1 MTSIKL
7 KSFGDYREQFSAFYD
22 SVKSGHE
29 NTKEKNH
36 GGHGFDHDITV
47 AMIATKLSDNERVC
61 QKAWCA
67 GMLHS
72 TDRVVGAPLVLET
85 MTKNAKHLSHFF
97 DNEEVS
103 EIIEAAFRHSELNQ
117 LDQSETQIVLMD
129 ADRLANMQ
137 SAVIIRSGQFR
148 PNIPVFDFKYL
159 EGKTDPLST
168 YEDPMSVI
176 DDLRISIRNYI
187 PQLRTQE
194 GIRLSGMYAKNL
206 KAYIKSIED
215 EYEYLGLLNL
225 EI

>member
-1 MTSIKL
+1 MKL
-7 KSFGDYREQFSAFYD
+7 KTFNEFREQFRDFYD
-22 SVKSGHE
+22 SIKKGHE
-29 NTKEKNH
+29 NTKKQSH
-36 GGHGFDHDITV
+36 GGHGIDHDITV
-47 AMIATKLSDNERVC
+47 AMLAVKISTNDRIG

-67 GMLHS
+67 AMLHS
-72 TDRVVGAPLVLET
+72 TDRVV
-85 MTKNAKHLSHFF
+85 
-97 DNEEVS
+97 EVS
-103 EIIEAAFRHSELNQ
+103 DVKDTMIKHAYHLKPFFNQDEIDEITEAAFRHSELNQ
-117 LDQSETQIVLMD
+117 KDQSETQIILMD

-148 PNIPVFDFKYL
+148 PDIPVFDFKYL

-168 YEDPMSVI
+168 YEHPMSVI

-194 GIRLSGMYAKNL
+194 GIRLGGMYAKNL